1 MQAPKPG
8 FMTPELTD
16 GRVGELYAFKVTSS
30 SPRTVRYEV
39 TSGALPAGLSLNKD
53 TGGITGVPTA
63 PGTKRF
69 TITARNS
76 GIMPDAAVTYS
87 LQVTRD

>member
-1 MQAPKPG
+1 M
-8 FMTPELTD
+8 
-16 GRVGELYAFKVTSS
+16 YAFKVTST
-30 SPRTVRYEV
+30 SPRTVRYEI
-39 TSGALPAGLSLNKD
+39 TSGELPTGLSLNKD

-76 GIMPDAAVTYS
+76 GVMPDAEVTYS
-87 LQVTRD
+87 LRVTRG